1 MKKMLAVLLAA
12 LALTGC
18 AAGKTPEVTTEP
30 AVTQQTQPAGT
41 QETQGAQ
48 ETPTEAESTG
58 FTISFRGAEITLGT
72 PMEPVL
78 AALGEPTGYTE
89 EASCAFAG
97 MDKTYYYGSLYI
109 QTNPAPEGDRIA
121 AVWFAD
127 DSITTA
133 EGVYIG
139 ADRAGV
145 EKAYGSFSGDAC
157 TLDRDGQRLMILL
170 ENDAVTSI
178 QYTLAQE

>member
-1 MKKMLAVLLAA
+1 MKKIFVVFLAA

-18 AAGKTPEVTTEP
+18 AAGKQPVVTEAP
-30 AVTQQTQPAGT
+30 TQSQTQGSQPAGT
-41 QETQGAQ
+41 EQASEPVR
-48 ETPTEAESTG
+48 EEAAG
-58 FTISFRGAEITLGT
+58 FTIPFRGTDITLGT

-78 AALGEPTGYTE
+78 AALGEPTSYTE
-89 EASCAFAG
+89 QTSCAFQG
-97 MDKTYYYGSLYI
+97 LDKTYYYGSLYI

-139 ADRAGV
+139 ADRATV

-157 TLDRDGQRLMILL
+157 ALDRDGQRLMILL
-170 ENDAVTSI
+170 ESGVVSSI

>member
-1 MKKMLAVLLAA
+1 MKKILVVLLAA
-12 LALTGC
+12 LALAGC
-18 AAGKTPEVTTEP
+18 AAGNQTETTGAP
-30 AVTQQTQPAGT
+30 TQSQQVTQPAET
-41 QETQGAQ
+41 QQETKEPQ
-48 ETPTEAESTG
+48 TAEKTG
-58 FTISFRGAEITLGT
+58 FTIPFRGTDITLGT

-78 AALGEPTGYTE
+78 TALGEPTSYTE
-89 EASCAFAG
+89 QTSCAFQG
-97 MDKTYYYGSLYI
+97 LDKTYYYGSLYI

-139 ADRAGV
+139 ADRAAV

-157 TLDRDGQRLMILL
+157 TLDLDGQRLMILL
-170 ENDAVTSI
+170 TDGLVSSI
-178 QYTLAQE
+178 QYTMAQE

>member
-1 MKKMLAVLLAA
+1 MKKILAVLLAA

-18 AAGKTPEVTTEP
+18 AAGKQPEVTTAP
-30 AVTQQTQPAGT
+30 AQSQTQATQPAGT
-41 QETQGAQ
+41 EQESEPAA
-48 ETPTEAESTG
+48 AENAG
-58 FTISFRGAEITLGT
+58 FTIPFRGVDITLGT

-78 AALGEPTGYTE
+78 AALGEPTSYTE
-89 EASCAFAG
+89 QTSCAFEG
-97 MDKTYYYGSLYI
+97 LDKTYYYGSLYI

-139 ADRAGV
+139 ADRATV

-157 TLDRDGQRLMILL
+157 TLERDGQRLMILL
-170 ENDAVTSI
+170 TEGAVTSI
-178 QYTLAQE
+178 QYTLAQA

>member
-1 MKKMLAVLLAA
+1 MLFLGSLYNFLASQYA
-12 LALTGC
+12 TRINHFPLVKLTF
-18 AAGKTPEVTTEP
+18 
-30 AVTQQTQPAGT
+30 
-41 QETQGAQ
+41 QG
-48 ETPTEAESTG
+48 
-58 FTISFRGAEITLGT
+58 L
-72 PMEPVL
+72 
-78 AALGEPTGYTE
+78 
-89 EASCAFAG
+89 
-97 MDKTYYYGSLYI
+97 DKTYYYGSLYI
-109 QTNPAPEGDRIA
+109 QTNPAPEGDRIS

-139 ADRAGV
+139 ADRAAV

-170 ENDAVTSI
+170 ESGVVSSI

>member
-1 MKKMLAVLLAA
+1 MKKILAVLLAA

-18 AAGKTPEVTTEP
+18 AAGRQPEGTTAP
-30 AVTQQTQPAGT
+30 TQSQTQPAQSAQT
-41 QETQGAQ
+41 EQESEPAA
-48 ETPTEAESTG
+48 TESNG
-58 FTISFRGAEITLGT
+58 FTIPFRGVDITLGT

-78 AALGEPTGYTE
+78 TALGEPTSYTE
-89 EASCAFAG
+89 QTSCAFEG
-97 MDKTYYYGSLYI
+97 LDKTYYYGSLYI

-127 DSITTA
+127 DSITTT

-139 ADRAGV
+139 ADRETV

-170 ENDAVTSI
+170 TDGVVSSI
-178 QYTLAQE
+178 QYTLAQA

>member
-1 MKKMLAVLLAA
+1 MKKILVVLLVA
-12 LALTGC
+12 LALAGC
-18 AAGKTPEVTTEP
+18 AAGNQTETTGAP
-30 AVTQQTQPAGT
+30 TQSQTQPAQPAET
-41 QETQGAQ
+41 RQET
-48 ETPTEAESTG
+48 EATQAGEVTG
-58 FTISFRGAEITLGT
+58 FSVPFRGTDITLGT

-78 AALGEPTGYTE
+78 TALGEPTSYTE
-89 EASCAFAG
+89 QTSCAFQG
-97 MDKTYYYGSLYI
+97 LDKTSYYGSLYI
-109 QTNPAPEGDRIA
+109 QTNPAPEGDRIS

-139 ADRAGV
+139 ADRAAV

-170 ENDAVTSI
+170 TDGLVSSI

>member
-1 MKKMLAVLLAA
+1 MKKILVVLLVA
-12 LALTGC
+12 LALAGC
-18 AAGKTPEVTTEP
+18 AAGNQTETTGAP
-30 AVTQQTQPAGT
+30 TQSQTQPAQPAET
-41 QETQGAQ
+41 RQETQA
-48 ETPTEAESTG
+48 AEKSG
-58 FTISFRGAEITLGT
+58 FSVPFRGTAITLGT

-78 AALGEPTGYTE
+78 TALGEPTSYTE
-89 EASCAFAG
+89 QTSCAFQG
-97 MDKTYYYGSLYI
+97 LDKTYYYGSLYI
-109 QTNPAPEGDRIA
+109 QTNPAPEGDRIS

-139 ADRAGV
+139 ADRAAV

-170 ENDAVTSI
+170 TDGLVSSI

>member
-1 MKKMLAVLLAA
+1 MKKILAALLAA

-18 AAGKTPEVTTEP
+18 AAESKPEATAAP
-30 AVTQQTQPAGT
+30 TQSQTQPA
-41 QETQGAQ
+41 Q
-48 ETPTEAESTG
+48 TEQPSEPSQPQESTG
-58 FTISFRGAEITLGT
+58 FTVSFRGVDITLGA

-78 AALGEPTGYTE
+78 SALGEPASYTE
-89 EASCAFAG
+89 QTSCAFQG
-97 MDKTYYYGSLYI
+97 LDKTYYYGSLYI

-139 ADRAGV
+139 ADRAAV
-145 EKAYGSFSGDAC
+145 EQAYGSFSGDAC
-157 TLDRDGQRLMILL
+157 TLDREGQRLMILL
-170 ENDAVTSI
+170 ESGAVSSI

>member
-1 MKKMLAVLLAA
+1 MKKILVVLLAA

-18 AAGKTPEVTTEP
+18 AAGKQPEVTAAPTESQIQVTQPVGSEQVSEP
-30 AVTQQTQPAGT
+30 AQA
-41 QETQGAQ
+41 
-48 ETPTEAESTG
+48 EAAG
-58 FTISFRGAEITLGT
+58 FTIPFRGTDITLGT

-78 AALGEPTGYTE
+78 TALGEPTSYTE
-89 EASCAFAG
+89 QTSCAFQG
-97 MDKTYYYGSLYI
+97 LDKTYYYGSLYI

-127 DSITTA
+127 DSITTP

-139 ADRAGV
+139 ADRATV

-170 ENDAVTSI
+170 TDGVVSSI
-178 QYTLAQE
+178 QYTMAQE

>member
-1 MKKMLAVLLAA
+1 MKKILVVLLAA
-12 LALTGC
+12 LALAGC
-18 AAGKTPEVTTEP
+18 AAGNQTETTGAP
-30 AVTQQTQPAGT
+30 TQSQQVTQPAET
-41 QETQGAQ
+41 RQET
-48 ETPTEAESTG
+48 EATQAGEITG
-58 FTISFRGAEITLGT
+58 FTVPFRGTDITLGT

-78 AALGEPTGYTE
+78 TALGEPTSYTE
-89 EASCAFAG
+89 QTSCAFQG
-97 MDKTYYYGSLYI
+97 LDKTYYYGSLYI
-109 QTNPAPEGDRIA
+109 QTNPAPEGDRIS

-139 ADRAGV
+139 ADRAAV

-170 ENDAVTSI
+170 ADGAVTSI
-178 QYTLAQE
+178 QYTMAQE

>member
-1 MKKMLAVLLAA
+1 MKKILAVLLAA

-18 AAGKTPEVTTEP
+18 AAGKQPEETTAP
-30 AVTQQTQPAGT
+30 TQSQTQPAQSAQT
-41 QETQGAQ
+41 EQESEPAA
-48 ETPTEAESTG
+48 TESNG
-58 FTISFRGAEITLGT
+58 FTIPFRGVDIPLGT

-78 AALGEPTGYTE
+78 TALGEPTSYTE
-89 EASCAFAG
+89 QTSCAFEG
-97 MDKTYYYGSLYI
+97 LDKTYYYGSLYI

-127 DSITTA
+127 DSITTT

-139 ADRAGV
+139 ADRETV

-170 ENDAVTSI
+170 TDGVVSSI
-178 QYTLAQE
+178 QYTLAQA